1 MNVLATALSV
11 VPTGMWGKHIL
22 LPACRPL
29 SIVGSGIWDGLINHA
44 RELDANP
51 MDTTEA
57 QNPLEVR
64 GGDKPREF
72 SITVMVFRNTDGQSP
87 MTVYQAWQLD
97 QGKSNYFF
105 MGLQP
110 LDSSQ
115 YILKGTE
122 LNCGVE
128 DFDAAGEMY
137 RADITL
143 TFVEDTILKIGTKKL
158 KEEKSRKGPSKAK
171 KKAEGADFDL
181 KNFIKSNNL

>member
-1 MNVLATALSV
+1 MSILSIALSAI
-11 VPTGMWGKHIL
+11 PTGIWGKHVL
-22 LPACRPL
+22 YPACRPL
-29 SIVGSGIWDGLINHA
+29 SVVGSGIWDGLINHV
-44 RELDANP
+44 RELDVDP

-87 MTVYQAWQLD
+87 MTVYQAWQKD

-110 LDSSQ
+110 LDMSQ

-122 LNCGVE
+122 LNCDAE
-128 DFDAAGEMY
+128 DFDANGEMF

-143 TFVEDTILKIGTKKL
+143 TFVEDTILKIATKKL
-158 KEEKSRKGPSKAK
+158 KEENDRKGPSKAK
-171 KKAEGADFDL
+171 KKADGADFNL
-181 KNFIKSNNL
+181 KNFVKENNL